1 MGSAAQDLILNDDST
16 QKLVDILH
24 SQHALMGIY
33 GDVFQE
39 LGGRA
44 FLLEWAADN
53 PSKFLSMLVK
63 MVPNIAPS
71 QGLQGDVVIRISAD
85 LPRSKLDD

>member
-1 MGSAAQDLILNDDST
+1 MSESELVLDTTDT
-16 QKLVDILH
+16 RKLVDVLR

-33 GDVFQE
+33 GNVFE
-39 LGGRA
+39 RLGGEQ
-44 FLLEWAADN
+44 FLYEWAEDN
-53 PSKFLSMLVK
+53 PSKFLSMIVK

-71 QGLQGDVVIRISAD
+71 QGLQGDVNIRISAD